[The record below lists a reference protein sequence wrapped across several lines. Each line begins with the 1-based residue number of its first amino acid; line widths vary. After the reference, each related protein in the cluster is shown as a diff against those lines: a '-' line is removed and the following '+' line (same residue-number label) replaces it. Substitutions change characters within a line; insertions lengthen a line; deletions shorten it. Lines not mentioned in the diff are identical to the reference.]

1 MNPVVQLTISV
12 ALVVIAARMWPP
24 LLYWLVGFF
33 LIISAI
39 KGMRRL
45 VRWVR
50 KKTQPNAFI
59 RMTPLMIVPL
69 AWLCIAEIADRLSPG
84 KVSAVSIVLC
94 FICACITLMALVS
107 SVDWIRRHLH
117 RR

>member
-1 MNPVVQLTISV
+1 MNPVIQLTVAV

-33 LIISAI
+33 LVIGTI

-45 VRWVR
+45 VRWAR
-50 KKTQPNAFI
+50 KYTHSISI
-59 RMTPLMIVPL
+59 RNLMSCLLVPA
-69 AWLCIAEIADRLSPG
+69 AWLAVAATADIFFPSQI
-84 KVSAVSIVLC
+84 SAVSIVLC
-94 FICACITLMALVS
+94 FICAFMAIVVLVS
-107 SVDWIRRHLH
+107 APGWCRRYLH